1 MQGKPFISIIH
12 HNAYFGLS
20 IANRILVMI
29 LMVYIITYGKIG
41 DLLILPLASLATGFL
56 IIMIRIVK
64 SNCFQTCLEKIRSWF
79 TSL

>member
-41 DLLILPLASLATGFL
+41 DLLILPLASL
-56 IIMIRIVK
+56 
-64 SNCFQTCLEKIRSWF
+64 W
-79 TSL
+79 